1 MRPTSWL
8 LTWAASMV
16 AFLAIDLVWLGI
28 VARGFYRD
36 RLGDLLR
43 PDVNWTA
50 ALLFYALYV
59 AAVLFFAVAPALE
72 RGGLGRAVLLGAL
85 FGGIAYATY
94 DLTNLATLRGFPTV
108 VAVVDI
114 AWGCVL
120 TGSVAAVGHLVAG
133 RLAG

>member
-1 MRPTSWL
+1 MRPTHL
-8 LTWAASMV
+8 VLTYLASLA
-16 AFLAIDLVWLGI
+16 AFLAIDLVWLGV

-50 ALLFYALYV
+50 ALVFYALYV
-59 AAVLFFAVAPALE
+59 AAVVFFAVLPALE
-72 RGGLGRAVLLGAL
+72 RGALGRAVLLGVL

-120 TGSVAAVGHLVAG
+120 TGCVAAAGYLVAN